1 MNWMFTRGLMPTVAL
16 IAVLAALTASAFAQ
30 DGSTQGSNTQNSTE
44 QNATGQNSA
53 GHNSTDD
60 SESEKFPMW
69 PIEEQLIEYTNRVRA
84 QNGLPPIQMDESLV
98 KSARQHAWWM
108 VRNNTLQHTQAQV
121 AENIAMGQR
130 SANEVVRDWMNS
142 PGHRANMLGNYSRI
156 GAAAYQTKGGT
167 CYWCLQFL
175 R

>member
-1 MNWMFTRGLMPTVAL
+1 MISMSRRGLVLLLLVA
-16 IAVLAALTASAFAQ
+16 AYAALPPLAFAV
-30 DGSTQGSNTQNSTE
+30 N
-44 QNATGQNSA
+44 
-53 GHNSTDD
+53 DD
-60 SESEKFPMW
+60 KTSGDDASKENKFPLW
-69 PIEEQLIEYTNRVRA
+69 AVEEQMIEYTNKVRA
-84 QNGLPPIQMDESLV
+84 EHGLPPIKMDERLV
-98 KSARQHAWWM
+98 NSARQHAWWM
-108 VRNNTLQHTQAQV
+108 VRNNTLQHTSAQV

-130 SANEVVRDWMNS
+130 TASEVVRDWMNS

>member
-1 MNWMFTRGLMPTVAL
+1 MNWMSKGGRVV
-16 IAVLAALTASAFAQ
+16 VLALFGFVLVSAAATAAEKPGDS
-30 DGSTQGSNTQNSTE
+30 DKPETTE
-44 QNATGQNSA
+44 TK
-53 GHNSTDD
+53 
-60 SESEKFPMW
+60 KFPMW
-69 PIEEQLIEYTNRVRA
+69 EIEEQLIAATNQERA
-84 QNGLPPIQMDESLV
+84 RHGLPPIEMDESLV

-108 VRNNTLQHTQAQV
+108 VRNNNLQHTSAQV

-130 SANEVVRDWMNS
+130 TAAEVVRDWMNS
-142 PGHRANMLGNYSRI
+142 PGHRANMLGNYRRI